1 MDPLSH
7 IVTLLR
13 PHAVLSKPI
22 TGRGNWGVSY
32 ARYEAPSFCIVLS
45 GRCWLTIENMAPRLL
60 DRGDFL
66 LLPVTPAFS
75 LVSHPGASCRPGLP
89 SETAVRHG
97 DPEGEPDF
105 QMLGGAFKIE
115 PVNATLLLGLLPGM
129 IHIRSLEGDT
139 SRLARIIDL
148 IKDECADER
157 QGRTLILDRLLEVML
172 IESLRWHTTSQEAIP
187 AGLLAGMRDPAI
199 AGALRAMH
207 SDARHGWTVAE
218 LAKLAGKSRSAFA
231 ALFAETVGCGPMEYL
246 SRWRMSLAMDALCHG
261 AVSLDRLADE
271 IGYKSASAFSTAF
284 RKRMGR
290 PPGEFARASR
300 QAEIVVGKPGQRP
313 ERRSQA

>member
-22 TGRGNWGVSY
+22 TGRGSWGVSY
-32 ARYEAPSFCIVLS
+32 ARYEAPSFCIVLN
-45 GRCWLTIENMAPRLL
+45 GRCWLTVENAAPRLL

-75 LVSHPGASCRPGLP
+75 LVSQPGACCRPGLP
-89 SETAVRHG
+89 SETGVRHG

-105 QMLGGAFKIE
+105 QMLGGGFKIDL
-115 PVNATLLLGLLPGM
+115 VNAALLLGLLPGM

-157 QGRTLILDRLLEVML
+157 QGRTLILERLLEVML
-172 IESLRWHTTSQEAIP
+172 IESLRWHTTSQESIP
-187 AGLLAGMRDPAI
+187 SGLLAGMRDPAI
-199 AGALRAMH
+199 AGAIRAMH

-218 LAKLAGKSRSAFA
+218 LARLAGKSRSAFA

-284 RKRMGR
+284 RKRIGR
-290 PPGEFARASR
+290 PPGEFARASH
-300 QAEIVVGKPGQRP
+300 QAENIVDK
-313 ERRSQA
+313 RSQGF